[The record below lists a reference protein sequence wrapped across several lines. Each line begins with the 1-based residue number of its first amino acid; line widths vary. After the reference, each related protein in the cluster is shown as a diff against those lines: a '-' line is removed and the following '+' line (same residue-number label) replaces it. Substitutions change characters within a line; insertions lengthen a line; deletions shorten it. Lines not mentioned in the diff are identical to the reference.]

1 MTTVSTAPA
10 VHKWLPR
17 VVAAARMVM
26 RRTTLGR
33 GTIHNT
39 GCGREERP
47 SGRKDNDDD
56 HDHDDYNGFMGEP
69 VDAFVSDNPDD
80 CPSIVLDDD
89 TDIVED
95 NMVEVGN
102 VDKKD
107 EEDSVELW
115 EE

>member
-17 VVAAARMVM
+17 VVAVARMMM
-26 RRTTLGR
+26 RKTTLGR
-33 GTIHNT
+33 GTIHNA
-39 GCGREERP
+39 GCGGDE
-47 SGRKDNDDD
+47 SLAGRNDND

-69 VDAFVSDNPDD
+69 VDAFVSDNPDE